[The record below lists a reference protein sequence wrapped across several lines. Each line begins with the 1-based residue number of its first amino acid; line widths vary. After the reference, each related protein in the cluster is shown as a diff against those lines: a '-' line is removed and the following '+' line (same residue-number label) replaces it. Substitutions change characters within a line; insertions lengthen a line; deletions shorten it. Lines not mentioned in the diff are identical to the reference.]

1 MLSLRSMELHVS
13 SAHWYSLESEYV
25 PGDFAA
31 WMNAF
36 PLLYRYGSVR
46 NLYGSDFFPQQDTAW
61 FPSFPGTVKSVR
73 NTASTI
79 RCDFWSDAVGKTADP
94 SGTEWKASHFPSVLV
109 GSRGRN
115 HRSGYVREFSGYL

>member
-36 PLLYRYGSVR
+36 PLLYRYGSVM
-46 NLYGSDFFPQQDTAW
+46 NLYGSDFYSAA
-61 FPSFPGTVKSVR
+61 GY
-73 NTASTI
+73 
-79 RCDFWSDAVGKTADP
+79 G
-94 SGTEWKASHFPSVLV
+94 LV
-109 GSRGRN
+109 SIV
-115 HRSGYVREFSGYL
+115 SGYGEIRPEYCFHDPV